1 MHAKGQPNEITLSTL
16 DPPEE
21 EITQL
26 RMCIFFFLA
35 RRIETVSTMSKQIN
49 L

>member
-26 RMCIFFFLA
+26 RMCIFFFFWLD
-35 RRIETVSTMSKQIN
+35 ELKQSPLCQN
-49 L
+49 K